1 MKPPRYSV
9 NVSASETCREGDDW
23 VLSHSGLRMRRREFI
38 TLLAGAAAWP
48 VAARAQQ
55 ERMPRIGVLMGL
67 SESDSE
73 GPPRVAAFKQELQ
86 NLGWT
91 EGRNLQIE
99 YRWGAGDADHMGNS
113 AAELAGTMPD
123 VLVAHLTAATRA
135 LMLQTR
141 TIPII
146 FVVATDPVGRG
157 LVASL
162 SRPGGNVTGFS
173 NFVPSL
179 GGKWIELLKELS
191 PRIKRVAL
199 LFNPEVAAGG
209 GSFYSQPV
217 QAAASTLAVESTLA
231 VARNATEIE
240 EALAKLARDA
250 ECGLIVLPGLFT
262 TNHRELIVEL
272 AARHRLPAIYPFRY
286 FATGG
291 GLMSYG
297 IDIVDLFRRAAGYV
311 DKVLRGAN
319 PGELPVQQPEK
330 FEFAIN
336 LKTARALNLTVPRI
350 LLARADMLI
359 D

>member
-1 MKPPRYSV
+1 
-9 NVSASETCREGDDW
+9 
-23 VLSHSGLRMRRREFI
+23 MRRRKFI
-38 TLLAGAAAWP
+38 TFLGGAAAWP

-55 ERMPRIGVLMGL
+55 ERMRRIGVLMGL

-73 GPPRVAAFKQELQ
+73 GPPRVAVFKQELQ

-99 YRWGAGDADHMGNS
+99 YRWGAGDADHIGTF
-113 AAELAGTMPD
+113 AAELAATMPD
-123 VLVAHLTAATRA
+123 VLVAHLTAATEA
-135 LMLQTR
+135 LMQRTR

-146 FVVATDPVGRG
+146 VVIAADPVGSG
-157 LVASL
+157 LAVSL
-162 SRPGGNVTGFS
+162 SRPGGNVTGFT
-173 NFVPSL
+173 NFGPSL
-179 GGKWIELLKELS
+179 GGKWIELLKEIS

-240 EALAKLARDA
+240 AALAKVSSDA
-250 ECGLIVLPGLFT
+250 ESGLIVMPDLFT
-262 TNHRELIVEL
+262 TNHRELIIRL
-272 AARHRLPAIYPFRY
+272 AALHRLPAIYPFRY

-297 IDIVDLFRRAAGYV
+297 IDIVDLFRRAAVYV
-311 DKVLRGAN
+311 DKILRGAK
-319 PGELPVQQPEK
+319 PSELPIQQPEK
-330 FEFAIN
+330 FEFVIN
-336 LKTARALNLTVPRI
+336 LKTARALDLSVPRI
-350 LLARADMLI
+350 LLARADVLI

>member
-1 MKPPRYSV
+1 
-9 NVSASETCREGDDW
+9 
-23 VLSHSGLRMRRREFI
+23 MRRRKFI
-38 TLLAGAAAWP
+38 TFLGGAAAWP

-55 ERMPRIGVLMGL
+55 ERMRRIGVLMGL

-73 GPPRVAAFKQELQ
+73 GPPRVAVFKQELQ

-99 YRWGAGDADHMGNS
+99 YRWGAGDADHIGTF

-123 VLVAHLTAATRA
+123 VLVAHLTAATEA
-135 LMLQTR
+135 LMQRTR

-146 FVVATDPVGRG
+146 VVIAADPVGSG
-157 LVASL
+157 LAVSL
-162 SRPGGNVTGFS
+162 SRPGGNVTGFT
-173 NFVPSL
+173 NFGPSL
-179 GGKWIELLKELS
+179 GGKWIELLKEIS

-240 EALAKLARDA
+240 AALAKVSSDA
-250 ECGLIVLPGLFT
+250 ESGLIVMPDLFT
-262 TNHRELIVEL
+262 TNHRELIIRL
-272 AARHRLPAIYPFRY
+272 AALHRLPAIYPFRY

-297 IDIVDLFRRAAGYV
+297 IDIVDLFRRAAVYV
-311 DKVLRGAN
+311 DKILRGAK
-319 PGELPVQQPEK
+319 PSELPIQQPEK
-330 FEFAIN
+330 FEFVIN
-336 LKTARALNLTVPRI
+336 LKTARALDLSVPRI
-350 LLARADMLI
+350 LLARADVLI

>member
-1 MKPPRYSV
+1 
-9 NVSASETCREGDDW
+9 
-23 VLSHSGLRMRRREFI
+23 MRRRKFI
-38 TLLAGAAAWP
+38 TLLGGAAAWP

-55 ERMPRIGVLMGL
+55 ERMRRIGVLMGL
-67 SESDSE
+67 SESDPE

-91 EGRNLQIE
+91 EGRDLQIE
-99 YRWGAGDADHMGNS
+99 YRWAAGDADHTGTF
-113 AAELAGTMPD
+113 AAELAGAMPD
-123 VLVAHLTAATRA
+123 VLVAHLTAVTEA
-135 LMLQTR
+135 LMQQTR

-146 FVVATDPVGRG
+146 FAVAADPVGSG
-157 LVASL
+157 FAVSL
-162 SRPGGNVTGFS
+162 SRPGGNVTGFT

-179 GGKWIELLKELS
+179 GGKWIELLKDIS

-231 VARNATEIE
+231 VARNAAEIE
-240 EALAKLARDA
+240 EALAIVSRDA
-250 ECGLIVLPGLFT
+250 ESGLIVMPDLFT
-262 TNHRELIVEL
+262 TNHRELIVRL
-272 AARHRLPAIYPFRY
+272 AAQHRLPAIYPFRY

-297 IDIVDLFRRAAGYV
+297 IDIVDLFRLAAAYV
-311 DKVLRGAN
+311 DKVLRGAK
-319 PGELPVQQPEK
+319 PGELPIQQPEK
-330 FEFAIN
+330 FEFVIN
-336 LKTARALNLTVPRI
+336 LKTARALDLTVPRI

>member
-1 MKPPRYSV
+1 
-9 NVSASETCREGDDW
+9 
-23 VLSHSGLRMRRREFI
+23 MRRRKFI
-38 TLLAGAAAWP
+38 TLLGGAAAAWP
-48 VAARAQQ
+48 VAARAQL
-55 ERMPRIGVLMGL
+55 ERMRRIGVLMGL

-73 GPPRVAAFKQELQ
+73 GPPRVAIFKQELQ

-99 YRWGAGDADHMGNS
+99 YRWAAGDANHIGTF

-123 VLVAHLTAATRA
+123 VLVAHLTAATEA

-141 TIPII
+141 AIPII
-146 FVVATDPVGRG
+146 FVLAIDPVGSG
-157 LVASL
+157 LVVSL
-162 SRPGGNVTGFS
+162 SRPGGNVTGFT
-173 NFVPSL
+173 NFIPSL
-179 GGKWIELLKELS
+179 GGKWIELLKEIS

-199 LFNPEVAAGG
+199 LFNPEVAPGG

-217 QAAASTLAVESTLA
+217 QAAASSLAVESTLA
-231 VARNATEIE
+231 VARNTTEIE
-240 EALAKLARDA
+240 AALAVVSRDA
-250 ECGLIVLPGLFT
+250 ESGLIIMPDLFT
-262 TNHRELIVEL
+262 TNHRELIVRL
-272 AARHRLPAIYPFRY
+272 AAQHRLPAIYPFRY

-297 IDIVDLFRRAAGYV
+297 IDIVDLFRRAAVYV

-319 PGELPVQQPEK
+319 PSELPIQQPER
-330 FEFAIN
+330 FEFVIN
-336 LKTARALNLTVPRI
+336 LKTARALGLTVPRI

>member
-1 MKPPRYSV
+1 
-9 NVSASETCREGDDW
+9 
-23 VLSHSGLRMRRREFI
+23 MRRRKFV
-38 TLLAGAAAWP
+38 TLLGGAAAWP
-48 VAARAQQ
+48 VGARAQL
-55 ERMPRIGVLMGL
+55 RMRRIGVLMGL

-73 GPPRVAAFKQELQ
+73 GPPRVAVFKQELQ

-99 YRWGAGDADHMGNS
+99 YRWAAGDADRIGS
-113 AAELAGTMPD
+113 LSRELAGTMPD
-123 VLVAHLTAATRA
+123 VLVAHLTAATEA

-146 FVVATDPVGRG
+146 FVLAADPVGSG

-162 SRPGGNVTGFS
+162 SRPGGNVTGFT

-179 GGKWIELLKELS
+179 GGKWVELLKEVS

-209 GSFYSQPV
+209 GSFYSRPV

-231 VARNATEIE
+231 VARDATAIE
-240 EALAKLARDA
+240 DALATVSRDA
-250 ECGLIVLPGLFT
+250 ESGLIVMPDLFT
-262 TNHRELIVEL
+262 TNHRELIIRL
-272 AARHRLPAIYPFRY
+272 AAEHRLPAIYPFRY
-286 FATGG
+286 FAAEG

-297 IDIVDLFRRAAGYV
+297 IDIADLFRRAAAYA
-311 DKVLRGAN
+311 DKVLRGVE
-319 PGELPVQQPEK
+319 PSQLPVQQPEK
-330 FEFAIN
+330 FEFVIN
-336 LKTARALNLTVPRI
+336 LKTARALDLTVPRI